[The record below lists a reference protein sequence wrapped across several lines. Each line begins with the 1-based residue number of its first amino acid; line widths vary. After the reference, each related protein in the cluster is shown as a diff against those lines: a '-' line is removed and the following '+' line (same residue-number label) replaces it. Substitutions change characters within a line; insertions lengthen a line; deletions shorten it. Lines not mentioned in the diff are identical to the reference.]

1 LFFFRLLII
10 FVSVYNRYHHL
21 KGGYMLKKY
30 FALTILVSVLTYS
43 CLVGFLDMKL
53 DNPLVI
59 QETETISSSVP
70 GDLHPVD
77 GDVKQK
83 GYHFNYELF
92 ATLILI
98 VTFSFNC
105 IIQLFKRLTLLFPV
119 FHQSNYLITSPSNLF

>member
-1 LFFFRLLII
+1 
-10 FVSVYNRYHHL
+10 
-21 KGGYMLKKY
+21 MLKKY

-43 CLVGFLDMKL
+43 CLVGFLVMKL

-83 GYHFNYELF
+83 GHHFNYELF

-119 FHQSNYLITSPSNLF
+119 FHQSSYLITSPSNLF